1 METVILVI
9 GCLNCIF
16 LFGIGYA
23 ALRILMYLAPLE
35 EDDDDDAV
43 D

>member
-16 LFGIGYA
+16 LFGLGFA

>member
-16 LFGIGYA
+16 LFGIGYV